1 MIIDAVLEVLF
12 GSVAFVLLLF
22 PESVVP
28 AFAAE
33 GGALDNGMQA
43 IAGYLEPVSA
53 WVPFDALAVVIPAV
67 STCLLFSLTVRGIRV
82 AMSFVSGGGGD
93 A

>member
-1 MIIDAVLEVLF
+1 MIVDAVLGVLF
-12 GSVAFVLLLF
+12 GAVAFVMLLF

-28 AFAAE
+28 SFASE
-33 GGALDNGMQA
+33 GGALDTGIQT
-43 IAGYLEPVSA
+43 IAGYLVPVSG

-82 AMSFVSGGGGD
+82 AMSFVSGGGGE